1 MITRTRLKNKVQ
13 SSFISVKVKIN
24 KKSLHTCVHI
34 TSHSLFTL
42 ENEKTWKRESFEYFL
57 VLKKKKKNPYIILY
71 LTIITVRI
79 VARPRYSTNQPL
91 FPFFTRCVS
100 LPYRR
105 SSFHEYEQRI
115 TEPYRREW
123 KGYSVKGEEASQ
135 AGTRN
140 AHRKR
145 YPIRRP
151 LCTFDVS
158 RAEDGLSWKCIMDS
172 IYF

>member
-1 MITRTRLKNKVQ
+1 MCTYNVAQ
-13 SSFISVKVKIN
+13 FI
-24 KKSLHTCVHI
+24 
-34 TSHSLFTL
+34 HSRKW
-42 ENEKTWKRESFEYFL
+42 ENVKTWIIWILPSI
-57 VLKKKKKNPYIILY
+57 KKKKKNPYIILY

-79 VARPRYSTNQPL
+79 VARSRYSTNQPL

-100 LPYRR
+100 PPPHRR
-105 SSFHEYEQRI
+105 CSFHEYEQRI

>member
-1 MITRTRLKNKVQ
+1 MCTYNVAQ
-13 SSFISVKVKIN
+13 FI
-24 KKSLHTCVHI
+24 
-34 TSHSLFTL
+34 HSRKW
-42 ENEKTWKRESFEYFL
+42 ENVKRESFEYFL
-57 VLKKKKKNPYIILY
+57 VLKKKKKKSLY
-71 LTIITVRI
+71 NTISHHHYRSNRCATPIFHE
-79 VARPRYSTNQPL
+79 STPISFLYALCVPPL
-91 FPFFTRCVS
+91 
-100 LPYRR
+100 
-105 SSFHEYEQRI
+105 SSFLVPRI
-115 TEPYRREW
+115 RATYHRALSARV
-123 KGYSVKGEEASQ
+123 KGILKGEEASQ

>member
-1 MITRTRLKNKVQ
+1 MCTYNVAQ
-13 SSFISVKVKIN
+13 FI
-24 KKSLHTCVHI
+24 
-34 TSHSLFTL
+34 HSRKW
-42 ENEKTWKRESFEYFL
+42 ENVKRESFEYFL
-57 VLKKKKKNPYIILY
+57 VLKKKKKKSLY
-71 LTIITVRI
+71 NTISHHHYRSNRCATPIFHE
-79 VARPRYSTNQPL
+79 STPISFL
-91 FPFFTRCVS
+91 YALCVPPPHRRC
-100 LPYRR
+100 
-105 SSFHEYEQRI
+105 SFHEYEQRI